1 MAAAWLFRTFS
12 ESRFSTPRAEIVIG
26 MADSATGVGWA
37 HALKPKGRS
46 HRHTKQQTTPV
57 RVEVSAQFERYYNG
71 VVPASDFTAFMVF
84 DRLESANLAV

>member
-1 MAAAWLFRTFS
+1 MGFS
-12 ESRFSTPRAEIVIG
+12 ETFTESWVARFFLNTAEIG